1 MREKSSR
8 RAEIIKTAFALTG
21 EFSVWTLS
29 EVAGRMGVSK
39 PALYRHFRNK
49 EEIEAVMEEDFRN
62 GLLSVIERGENTPQ
76 GFRDGLRSF
85 FRKNAGYLEFFV
97 SRIFTRD
104 SFEEELFSFLVAES
118 SRVAA
123 FNRMMGTAPS
133 ERKDAV
139 AAEILK
145 TIVSVILAS
154 VKEKGIEP
162 LQEALLGILEGGL
175 KGLEIPDSARFEELN
190 RDAVLEASEL
200 GPENRLFGAIA
211 ASIRE
216 FGVPGTTTERI
227 AEKMGI
233 TKSSLYFYYPN
244 KEGMLFELVK
254 SETENI
260 KRLCS
265 LRVARGKTLA
275 EQLYSLMAVQA
286 NYLLI
291 KPDILPVFNWI
302 RFESI
307 REKHRNHPHDHD
319 DAEIAGEFRAS
330 ELFPEDTEDSRRRM
344 QGILKWASILATS
357 AVLQG
362 VRQGET
368 PDRIRNNVRLVFKSM
383 VAGQKDITE

>member
-1 MREKSSR
+1 MREKSTR
-8 RAEIIKTAFALTG
+8 RQEIIATAFALTG

-49 EEIEAVMEEDFRN
+49 EEIEEVMEEEFRN
-62 GLLSVIERGENTPQ
+62 GLLHVIERGENTPA
-76 GFRDGLRSF
+76 GFREGLRAF
-85 FRKNAGYLEFFV
+85 FKKNAGYLEFFV
-97 SRIFTRD
+97 SRIFTRESYED
-104 SFEEELFSFLVAES
+104 GLYAFLVAES
-118 SRVAA
+118 PRVAA
-123 FNRMMGTAPS
+123 FNRMMGSA
-133 ERKDAV
+133 EAEKKDTI
-139 AAEILK
+139 AADILK
-145 TIVSVILAS
+145 TVVSVILAS

-162 LQEALLGILEGGL
+162 LQRELLSILENGL
-175 KGLEIPDSARFEELN
+175 PGLSVPDSARFAELD
-190 RDAVLEASEL
+190 RDAAVDPSEF
-200 GPENRLFGAIA
+200 GAENRLFGAIA

-244 KEGMLFELVK
+244 KEGMLFDLVK

-275 EQLYSLMAVQA
+275 EQIYALMAVQA
-286 NYLLI
+286 NYLLM

-307 REKHRNHPHDHD
+307 REKHRGPPHEHD
-319 DAEIAGEFRAS
+319 DGEMASGFRTCD
-330 ELFPEDTEDSRRRM
+330 LFPEDTEESRLRM
-344 QGILKWASILATS
+344 RGILKWASILATS

-362 VRQGET
+362 KRQEDS
-368 PDRIRNNVRLVFKSM
+368 PERIRNNVRLVFKSM
-383 VAGQKDITE
+383 LAGEKEINA